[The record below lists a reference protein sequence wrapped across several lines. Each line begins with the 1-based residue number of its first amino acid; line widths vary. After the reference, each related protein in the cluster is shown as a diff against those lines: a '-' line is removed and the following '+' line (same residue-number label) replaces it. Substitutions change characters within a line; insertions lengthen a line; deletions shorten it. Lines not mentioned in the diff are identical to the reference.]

1 MTSLLAVKSQNYRFS
16 QTTGH
21 LIDFAMKFWGKRI
34 FEAVLRFYEESKAAR
49 ILNVSNLRCK
59 SSKSENAILELPGAL
74 W

>member
-1 MTSLLAVKSQNYRFS
+1 
-16 QTTGH
+16 
-21 LIDFAMKFWGKRI
+21 MKFLGKKI

>member
-1 MTSLLAVKSQNYRFS
+1 MPILVTFQYRLEALQTLVLL
-16 QTTGH
+16 
-21 LIDFAMKFWGKRI
+21 LKFLRDRI
-34 FEAVLRFYEESKAAR
+34 FEISTVLGFYEESIAAR

>member
-1 MTSLLAVKSQNYRFS
+1 MSFSRSSSLWSPYRLCYENF
-16 QTTGH
+16 
-21 LIDFAMKFWGKRI
+21 GKRI
-34 FEAVLRFYEESKAAR
+34 LEAVLRFYEESKAAR